1 MILSLLPF
9 SSLSH
14 PSGSCKML
22 RQNFEPTAIWSCP
35 CSDTQSIS
43 SSLSSVFHWP
53 PASDYR
59 LWAYWIKLAKNL
71 WEWKLKIKGK
81 AVFKKKKKLATITSC
96 PLPRFFPRCLTHGE
110 SQISPRPES
119 SVEAEKRAKKLGNQ
133 NLTAAVMRQL
143 QAGSTESMAW
153 RV

>member
-1 MILSLLPF
+1 M
-9 SSLSH
+9 
-14 PSGSCKML
+14 
-22 RQNFEPTAIWSCP
+22 
-35 CSDTQSIS
+35 
-43 SSLSSVFHWP
+43 
-53 PASDYR
+53 
-59 LWAYWIKLAKNL
+59 
-71 WEWKLKIKGK
+71 KIKGK